1 MAKNDTIDKIVDS
14 ILTAAILGG
23 ANANKK
29 TEEKKE
35 EEVTDARKAAH
46 DLGKFLY
53 ETYLG
58 FQDAGFTPEQAFEL
72 TLAMRD

>member
-1 MAKNDTIDKIVDS
+1 MDGKNVGAITDA
-14 ILTAAILGG
+14 ILTAAILGSM
-23 ANANKK
+23 NANKK

-35 EEVTDARKAAH
+35 EVSEYRKEAHQLGNKLYAA
-46 DLGKFLY
+46 
-53 ETYLG
+53 YLG

>member
-1 MAKNDTIDKIVDS
+1 MKEKDIVS
-14 ILTAAILGG
+14 AILTAAILGSES
-23 ANANKK
+23 KK

-35 EEVTDARKAAH
+35 ETSNYREEAKKV
-46 DLGKFLY
+46 GNMLY
-53 ETYLG
+53 ATYLG